1 MTWISY
7 IGANVCKQCISPLK
21 QLATVADQYF
31 IAQQLSDYFKKI
43 IAKKIKN
50 EQNFKVTHGNM
61 KNITQTQEYL
71 VTLAVSTQLSVSR
84 NSKNFNKT
92 GLIKYCFCIINSR
105 PRNVKRKQAYN
116 ADIKHLVQY
125 L

>member
-1 MTWISY
+1 
-7 IGANVCKQCISPLK
+7 
-21 QLATVADQYF
+21 
-31 IAQQLSDYFKKI
+31 
-43 IAKKIKN
+43 
-50 EQNFKVTHGNM
+50 M

-71 VTLAVSTQLSVSR
+71 VTLAVSTQLSASR
-84 NSKNFNKT
+84 NIKNFNKT

-105 PRNVKRKQAYN
+105 PRYVKRKEAYN